1 MVRLNPVKENVSVSI
16 YLKLAFV
23 IRPCPEFG
31 LPGLSN
37 MIANKIKKMSER
49 QVESCN

>member
-16 YLKLAFV
+16 YLKISFV
-23 IRPCPEFG
+23 NRRCPEFR

-37 MIANKIKKMSER
+37 MNANKIKKMLER